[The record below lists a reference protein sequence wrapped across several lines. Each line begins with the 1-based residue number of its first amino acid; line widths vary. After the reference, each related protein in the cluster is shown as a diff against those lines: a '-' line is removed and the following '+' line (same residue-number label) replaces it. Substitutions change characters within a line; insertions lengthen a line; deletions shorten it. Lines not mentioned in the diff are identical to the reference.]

1 MRMDDDS
8 GADPFDDL
16 FDDSVHVSSGDP
28 SSDGDIDFDE
38 SVGIGVDENYKVCQA
53 ETSMAPEQ
61 VRKATFD
68 AVHDAQKIDES
79 DVVKEVTTGGG
90 DVEPGVCYTVTYSGK
105 VHKVS
110 GLETLEDCALDGDH
124 THVKC
129 SCALGRNGQVCA
141 PKMKAMLT
149 VNSLWTFRAF
159 NVQCKPDDVDV
170 DDVHAVVMQDDDD
183 VGAPQPTHRKSLGL
197 NFDMVDTQKRLIHG
211 ISALLNDVTGPDFK
225 CEPAEA
231 AHIMDSITKLQHFV
245 NNLQTQ
251 MEMSQRMSKNSKM
264 DGGGVSGMSNFDVI
278 PVTGAGGD
286 TSLIR
291 KRGWHEKAVDSHHKK
306 LKSKGKQTSMLGYLS

>member
-16 FDDSVHVSSGDP
+16 FDDSVHESSGDP

-53 ETSMAPEQ
+53 EASMAPEQ

-129 SCALGRNGQVCA
+129 SCALGRNGQVCV

-159 NVQCKPDDVDV
+159 DVQCK
-170 DDVHAVVMQDDDD
+170 
-183 VGAPQPTHRKSLGL
+183 
-197 NFDMVDTQKRLIHG
+197 
-211 ISALLNDVTGPDFK
+211 
-225 CEPAEA
+225 
-231 AHIMDSITKLQHFV
+231 
-245 NNLQTQ
+245 QT
-251 MEMSQRMSKNSKM
+251 R
-264 DGGGVSGMSNFDVI
+264 
-278 PVTGAGGD
+278 
-286 TSLIR
+286 
-291 KRGWHEKAVDSHHKK
+291 
-306 LKSKGKQTSMLGYLS
+306 